1 MDADER
7 NTRDAAA
14 ATAAAS
20 LAHPYVWT
28 SCVFLAESPH
38 RRAPWRPISTIYH
51 PVSDRRRNHL
61 PIRLRPPMLLPHL
74 GGLFPVWND
83 SNRREPNEPVHSLT
97 TPRLGVIAPG
107 PGLTT
112 FDALRRVFALPSTV
126 NFPPGRTRRCSR
138 SRRDGSLV
146 IPRWVVLHLG

>member
-7 NTRDAAA
+7 NTGDAAA
-14 ATAAAS
+14 VAAAAS

-38 RRAPWRPISTIYH
+38 RRSPLASNLH
-51 PVSDRRRNHL
+51 NL
-61 PIRLRPPMLLPHL
+61 PPSFGQATKPSAYQVAPPMLLPHL

-97 TPRLGVIAPG
+97 MPRLGVIAPG

-112 FDALRRVFALPSTV
+112 LDAQRPSTRLRPTV
-126 NFPPGRTRRCSR
+126 HRQLPARTNAPVFPFAP
-138 SRRDGSLV
+138 
-146 IPRWVVLHLG
+146 